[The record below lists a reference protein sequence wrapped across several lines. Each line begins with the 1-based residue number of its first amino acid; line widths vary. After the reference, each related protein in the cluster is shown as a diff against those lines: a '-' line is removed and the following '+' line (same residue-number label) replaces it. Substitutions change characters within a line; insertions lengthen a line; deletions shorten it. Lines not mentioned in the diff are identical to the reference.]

1 MITLHHLRIG
11 RSLFTV
17 WLLEEMELDYDLKVY
32 LRDPETMRSQADIKA
47 VHPLGKS
54 PIIEDSDYQGLML
67 TESGV
72 ITSYVLEKY
81 DLAHALHPNKSDL
94 AEWAVYQQWL
104 TYPEGSVF
112 APLLLKMLT
121 LRSGVDHPVIS
132 PFSDSE
138 IALHF
143 GHITNKLGDNDYIL
157 GSEFSGA
164 DFGICYVASMGER
177 LGLLGDYPKLQAYMH
192 RCMSRPAFVRA
203 VEKAVE

>member
-1 MITLHHLRIG
+1 MITLHHLQIG
-11 RSLFTV
+11 RSIFTV
-17 WLLEEMELDYDLKVY
+17 WLLEEVGVEYKLKPY
-32 LRDPETMRSQADIKA
+32 LRDPQTMRAQADLQA

-54 PIIEDSDYQGLML
+54 PVIEDDDLML

-72 ITSYVLEKY
+72 IASYVLAKY
-81 DLAHALHPNKSDL
+81 DTDHQLHPSMQNLDQ
-94 AEWAVYQQWL
+94 WAHYQQWL

-143 GHITNKLGDNDYIL
+143 GHIAEKLGDQDYIL
-157 GSEFSGA
+157 GEFSGA
-164 DFGICYVASMGER
+164 DFGIAYMVSMAER
-177 LGLLGDYPKLQAYMH
+177 LGLLESYPTLQAYLA
-192 RCMSRPAFVRA
+192 RCRARPAFLKA
-203 VEKAVE
+203 IEKAVE

>member
-17 WLLEEMELDYDLKVY
+17 WLLEESGADYELKEY
-32 LRDPETMRSQADIKA
+32 LRNPETMRSQADLKA

-54 PIIEDSDYQGLML
+54 PIIEDGDLML

-72 ITSYVLEKY
+72 ITEYI
-81 DLAHALHPNKSDL
+81 LHKFDTNHKFHPSVEDMQK
-94 AEWAVYQQWL
+94 WGTYKQWL

-121 LRSGVDHPVIS
+121 LRSGVDHPVIT

-138 IALHF
+138 VALHY

-157 GSEFSGA
+157 GNEFSGA
-164 DFGICYVASMGER
+164 DFGICYVVSMGER
-177 LGLLGDYPKLQAYMH
+177 LGLLGDYPKLQAYMQ
-192 RCMSRPAFVRA
+192 RCMSRPAFLRA